1 MAFQEATG
9 NVNNY
14 VDASK
19 GLAVYECF
27 VNEWIS
33 CKEKWEG
40 YITCKLNHLGC
51 TSTQRA
57 ESSHHALKKGLSAV
71 LPLEGTF
78 RNVNEFINNFERKY
92 CQLEIEEATRVD
104 ILLYGD
110 FQLQKLFKKV
120 RYRAPSKVKF
130 SALYALYDNVVSLIK
145 KNAVLYTFDPKGD
158 GWCGYRVVAEM
169 MEKNENMF
177 PRVKGKMLHVF
188 EKYKNVYRENFL
200 FQDLDH
206 LKKNIENRIDWAT
219 TTRCSKYSGDR
230 FFYTPD
236 NNSNVKAV
244 TYLPIDYMTDKSKQR
259 SPKPLISVKVGRKI
273 QKQWIH
279 VLYCLFA
286 FPCCIE
292 EFNTYWNKD
301 NMFSYPVERN
311 NRSLSGLSEDVLII
325 ESDRDDE

>member
-1 MAFQEATG
+1 MQVTWVECSSRAFPVAFAWVSNETQGMYEWFLDAITVAYGEDINAIFVTDKCQALMNALDKKFPASNKLLCIWHMLNNVSDHYAGKFKNVAVKDEYANSVYKMIYSTTEAEYNSGLMAFQEATG

-120 RYRAPSKVKF
+120 RYIAPSKVKF
-130 SALYALYDNVVSLIK
+130 SALYALYGKRVKARKISKEAKIK
-145 KNAVLYTFDPKGD
+145 KKETK
-158 GWCGYRVVAEM
+158 
-169 MEKNENMF
+169 
-177 PRVKGKMLHVF
+177 
-188 EKYKNVYRENFL
+188 
-200 FQDLDH
+200 
-206 LKKNIENRIDWAT
+206 KKN
-219 TTRCSKYSGDR
+219 
-230 FFYTPD
+230 
-236 NNSNVKAV
+236 
-244 TYLPIDYMTDKSKQR
+244 
-259 SPKPLISVKVGRKI
+259 
-273 QKQWIH
+273 
-279 VLYCLFA
+279 
-286 FPCCIE
+286 
-292 EFNTYWNKD
+292 
-301 NMFSYPVERN
+301 
-311 NRSLSGLSEDVLII
+311 
-325 ESDRDDE
+325 